1 MGRRRQMG
9 GQTRFEKLLEPG
21 YIGSV
26 KIRNRIIKTGAGML
40 MWHEDDTHMREE
52 VKAFYE
58 GMARGGVG
66 LLVVESPTI
75 DYPMGARWRQRYRID
90 NDKYIE
96 GLKELVDVIHKHGCP
111 TFMQMNHDGPWQA
124 HLPFEPNPLFSG
136 PPIGASPVSLKL
148 ENDFHNDVPKPLTI
162 PEIEEL
168 VDKFASA
175 AGRAKKAGF
184 EGVDINAASS
194 HLLHNFLSPFWNRRE
209 DIYGGSLEN
218 RARFLMQIIREI
230 KRRLGKDFSV
240 SIIMNGIEIGQTAG
254 IDDSKCLTHEDSRGI
269 AKLLHEAGADAIQV
283 RSHWLG
289 YHVGAYL
296 PDSLFYPE
304 PPIPLESFPKEY
316 YTKLKGAGANILFA
330 AGIKKVL
337 PIPVTVVGRLD
348 PELGEKVLREGMVD
362 FIGMTRRLI
371 ADPDLPNKLA
381 EGRVEDI
388 APCTGCDNCLGSG
401 HCRINGFLGT
411 PYHTIEKAK
420 KKKKVLIIG
429 GGPAGMEAARVSAIR
444 GHDVTLYEKS
454 KQLGGLLPLAAM
466 VKGSH
471 PEDLNSL
478 INYHEYQIKKLGVK
492 IELGREM
499 DPGLVEKLKPDV
511 VFLATGGTPFVP
523 KIPGIDRPNVIS
535 GAELHSRLKFFLRF
549 FGPETLRWLSKF
561 YMPIGKKV
569 VIIGGAIQGCE
580 LAEFLIKR
588 GRKVTIVEKAESI
601 GEGMV
606 DALLWQLSLWF
617 KKKGVTI
624 ISGVKEYLEITD
636 KGLTIINKRGESQVI
651 EADTIV
657 PALPLMPNM
666 GLIESLKG
674 KVPEVYAIGDC
685 KEPHL
690 IVDAIST
697 GLRTARTV

>member
-1 MGRRRQMG
+1 MSGPRRY
-9 GQTRFEKLLEPG
+9 EKLLEPG
-21 YIGSV
+21 HIGSV
-26 KIRNRIIKTGAGML
+26 KTRNRIIKTGAGML
-40 MWHEDDTHMREE
+40 MWHEDDVHMREE

-75 DYPMGARWRQRYRID
+75 DYPLGARWRQRYRID

-96 GLKELVDVIHKHGCP
+96 GLKELVEVIHKHGCP

-162 PEIEEL
+162 SEIEEI
-168 VDKFASA
+168 VNKFASA
-175 AGRAKKAGF
+175 AVRAKKAGF
-184 EGVDINAASS
+184 DGVDINAASS

-209 DIYGGSLEN
+209 DDYGGNLEN
-218 RARFLMQIIREI
+218 RARIVMQIIREI

-240 SIIMNGIEIGQTAG
+240 SIIMNGVEIGQTAG
-254 IDDSKCLTHEDSRGI
+254 IDDSKCLTPEDSRGI
-269 AKLLHEAGADAIQV
+269 AKLLQEAGADAIQV

-304 PPIPLESFPKEY
+304 PPIPLESFPKDY

-330 AGIKKVL
+330 AGIRKVL

-348 PELGEKVLREGMVD
+348 PELGEKVLREGMAD

-381 EGRVEDI
+381 EGRLEDI

-401 HCRINGFLGT
+401 RCRINGLLGT
-411 PYHTIEKAK
+411 PYNTIEKAE

-429 GGPAGMEAARVSAIR
+429 GGPAGMEAARVSALR

-454 KQLGGLLPLAAM
+454 HRLGGLLPLAAM

-471 PEDLNSL
+471 PEDLNCL
-478 INYHEYQIKKLGVK
+478 IDYHGRQIKKLGVK
-492 IELGREM
+492 IELGKEA
-499 DPGLVEKLKPDV
+499 DPAMVERLKPDV
-511 VFLATGGTPFVP
+511 VFLAAGGTPTIP
-523 KIPGIDRPNVIS
+523 KIPGIDRSNVIS

-580 LAEFLIKR
+580 LAEFLTKR
-588 GRKVTIVEKAESI
+588 GRKVTIVEKAEFI

-606 DALLWQLSLWF
+606 DALLWQLLIWF
-617 KKKGVTI
+617 KKKGVTLI
-624 ISGVKEYLEITD
+624 NGVKEYVEITD
-636 KGLTIINKRGESQVI
+636 KGLTIINKGGERQII
-651 EADTIV
+651 EADTVV

-666 GLIESLKG
+666 GLMERLKG
-674 KVPEVYAIGDC
+674 KVTEVYAIGDC

-690 IVDAIST
+690 IVDAIAA
-697 GLRTARTV
+697 GIRRARGV